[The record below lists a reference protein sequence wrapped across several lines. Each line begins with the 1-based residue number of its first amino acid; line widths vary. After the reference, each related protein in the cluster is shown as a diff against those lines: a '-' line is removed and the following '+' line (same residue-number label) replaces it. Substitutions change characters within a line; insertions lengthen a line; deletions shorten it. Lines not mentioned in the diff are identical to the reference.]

1 MARHYDK
8 GKFVPQNPQKYVG
21 DVNNIVWRSSWE
33 KQFLRWCDVNP
44 SVLKYSSEE
53 VVIPYI
59 HPMDNKPHR
68 YFPDMMLE
76 LQKRDG
82 TVEKVMV
89 EIKPSKECVPPA
101 PTKNKKTLT
110 EATITYM
117 INQAKW
123 KAAQAFCQKHGMRF
137 VVLTEKELFKNAKH

>member
-123 KAAQAFCQKHGMRF
+123 KAAQAFCQKHG
-137 VVLTEKELFKNAKH
+137 

>member
-33 KQFLRWCDVNP
+33 KQFLRWCDMNP

-82 TVEKVMV
+82 TIEKVMV
-89 EIKPSKECVPPA
+89 EIKPSKECIPPA